1 MSEYEELSELVL
13 AATTAQ
19 LDHNAAVSRYADANN
34 AQHDALWQDVAELR
48 DNFNALSNRVET
60 LTRAMMIDAGEVAE
74 KMIATHT
81 LRVVKPYDQDK
92 DVS

>member
-1 MSEYEELSELVL
+1 MDTDELQGMMVEALQAL
-13 AATTAQ
+13 AD
-19 LDHNAAVSRYADANN
+19 LNAANAKADDLLK
-34 AQHDALWQDVAELR
+34 AQIDLVWQDNANLR
-48 DNFNALSNRVET
+48 DELHAVANRVET

>member
-1 MSEYEELSELVL
+1 MDTDELQGMMVEALQAL
-13 AATTAQ
+13 AD
-19 LDHNAAVSRYADANN
+19 LNAANAKADDLLK
-34 AQHDALWQDVAELR
+34 AQIDLVWQDNANLR
-48 DNFNALSNRVET
+48 DELHAVANRVET

-74 KMIATHT
+74 KMIAANT

>member
-1 MSEYEELSELVL
+1 MDTDELQGMMVEALNALRDLSDVNGRADEML
-13 AATTAQ
+13 AREIGKLQ
-19 LDHNAAVSRYADANN
+19 VV
-34 AQHDALWQDVAELR
+34 QDELR
-48 DNFNALSNRVET
+48 DELHAVANRVET

-74 KMIATHT
+74 KMIAANT

>member
-1 MSEYEELSELVL
+1 MDTDELQGMMVEALNALRDLSDVNGRADEML
-13 AATTAQ
+13 AREIGKLQ
-19 LDHNAAVSRYADANN
+19 VV
-34 AQHDALWQDVAELR
+34 QDELR
-48 DNFNALSNRVET
+48 DDLHAVANRVET

-74 KMIATHT
+74 KMIAAHT